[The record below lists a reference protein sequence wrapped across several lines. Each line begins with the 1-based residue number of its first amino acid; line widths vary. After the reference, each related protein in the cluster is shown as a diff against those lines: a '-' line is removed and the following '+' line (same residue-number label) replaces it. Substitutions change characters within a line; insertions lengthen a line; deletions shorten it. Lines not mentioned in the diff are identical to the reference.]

1 MRMRLVVGF
10 ILLFFIFLL
19 SRVYYLSIK
28 SNVYYEELAKQNAI
42 KTEFLPPVRGQITD
56 RNGTLLAINDL
67 GFSISIKPY
76 LSIKK
81 SNKGILDK
89 ELSELTNLFPDLNA
103 SKLAEIYKRNDSY
116 YNQDFI
122 KVVDFIPY
130 DEIIPHYS
138 ELNLNKTIKI
148 DPVVKRKYPF
158 GKLASHIIGY
168 VGKANLQDVQEN
180 EIAKLSNYTGK
191 SGIERYYNDI
201 LQGEKGT
208 RVYKVNALNQEVE
221 QLSYTPAMSNDIE
234 LTIDIELQSYLT
246 SLFEGNAGAAIIMNV
261 NDGSILAAGSFP
273 EYDLNP
279 FVTGIS
285 FKDWD
290 ELSNSLD
297 HPFTNK
303 LINGYYP
310 PGSVVKMGVG
320 LSFLNS
326 KNISPS
332 TQYVCNGSIELGGR
346 FFRCW
351 NRSGH
356 GPVDLKHAIKYS
368 CDVYFYNGSLQV
380 GIDQISETLSRIGF
394 GAKTGVDLPSEF
406 VGTLPSKEW
415 KMQRY
420 RQSWFQGDTLNT
432 AIGQGNFLATPMQ
445 IARYTAQIAK
455 GAEVVPHFLKSV
467 ENNNTITED
476 KAQDSNEIFTL
487 FEKSQLPY
495 IRDAM
500 YAVANEQGGTSYH
513 YLRNLEVK
521 VAAKTGTA
529 QVVGF
534 SQADKNRV
542 DEKQLRYYTRSHA
555 WVTSYAPYSKPRYVV
570 TVLVEHGGRTI
581 SSGVA
586 TAKIYQ
592 KMIELG
598 YFKPE
603 NKANSPKK
611 N

>member
-42 KTEFLPPVRGQITD
+42 KTEFLAPVRGQITD

-89 ELSELTNLFPDLNA
+89 ELSELANLFPDLNA
-103 SKLAEIYKRNDSY
+103 SKLAEIYKRSDSY

-326 KNISPS
+326 KNISPT

-455 GAEVVPHFLKSV
+455 GGEVIPHFLKSI
-467 ENNNTITED
+467 ENNNTTIENQMD
-476 KAQDSNEIFTL
+476 ENKKEIFTL

-500 YAVANEQGGTSYH
+500 YAVANEQGGTSYR
-513 YLRNLEVK
+513 YLHNLDVK

-534 SQADKNRV
+534 SQTDKNRV
-542 DEKQLRYYTRSHA
+542 DEKQFEYYTRSHA
-555 WVTSYAPYSKPRYVV
+555 WLTSYAPYSKPKYVV
-570 TVLVEHGGRTI
+570 TVLLEHGGRNIT
-581 SSGVA
+581 SGV
-586 TAKIYQ
+586 TVAKIYQ

-598 YFKPE
+598 YFK
-603 NKANSPKK
+603 
-611 N
+611 

>member
-326 KNISPS
+326 KNISLS

-394 GAKTGVDLPSEF
+394 GVKTGVDLPSEF

-420 RQSWFQGDTLNT
+420 KQSWFQGDTLNT

-455 GAEVVPHFLKSV
+455 GGEVIPHFLKSI
-467 ENNNTITED
+467 ENNNTTIENQMD
-476 KAQDSNEIFTL
+476 ENKKEIFTL

-500 YAVANEQGGTSYH
+500 YAVANEQGGTSYR
-513 YLRNLEVK
+513 YLHNLDVK

-534 SQADKNRV
+534 SQTDKNRV
-542 DEKQLRYYTRSHA
+542 DEKQFEYYTRSHA
-555 WVTSYAPYSKPRYVV
+555 WLTSYAPYSKPKYVV
-570 TVLVEHGGRTI
+570 TVLLEHGGRNIT
-581 SSGVA
+581 SGA
-586 TAKIYQ
+586 TVAKIYQ

-598 YFKPE
+598 YFK
-603 NKANSPKK
+603 
-611 N
+611 

>member
-122 KVVDFIPY
+122 KVVDSIPY

-455 GAEVVPHFLKSV
+455 GGEVIPHFLKSI
-467 ENNNTITED
+467 ENNNTTIENQMD
-476 KAQDSNEIFTL
+476 ENKKEIFTL

-500 YAVANEQGGTSYH
+500 YAVANEQGGTSYR
-513 YLRNLEVK
+513 YLHNLDVK

-534 SQADKNRV
+534 SQTDKNRV
-542 DEKQLRYYTRSHA
+542 DEKQFEYYTRSHA
-555 WVTSYAPYSKPRYVV
+555 WLTSYAPYSKPKYVV
-570 TVLVEHGGRTI
+570 TVLLEHGGRNIT
-581 SSGVA
+581 SGA
-586 TAKIYQ
+586 TVAKIYQ

-598 YFKPE
+598 YFK
-603 NKANSPKK
+603 
-611 N
+611 

>member
-42 KTEFLPPVRGQITD
+42 KTEFLAPVRGQITD

-221 QLSYTPAMSNDIE
+221 QLSYTPAKSNDIE

-297 HPFTNK
+297 HPFINK

-455 GAEVVPHFLKSV
+455 GGEVIPHFLKSI
-467 ENNNTITED
+467 ENNNTTIENQMD
-476 KAQDSNEIFTL
+476 ENKKEIFTL

-500 YAVANEQGGTSYH
+500 YAVANEQGGTSYR
-513 YLRNLEVK
+513 YLHNLDVK

-534 SQADKNRV
+534 SQTDKNRV
-542 DEKQLRYYTRSHA
+542 DEKQFEYYTRSHA
-555 WVTSYAPYSKPRYVV
+555 WLTSYAPYSKPKYVV
-570 TVLVEHGGRTI
+570 TVLLEHGGRNIT
-581 SSGVA
+581 SGA
-586 TAKIYQ
+586 TVAKIYQ
-592 KMIELG
+592 KMIDLG
-598 YFKPE
+598 YFK
-603 NKANSPKK
+603 
-611 N
+611 

>member
-1 MRMRLVVGF
+1 
-10 ILLFFIFLL
+10 
-19 SRVYYLSIK
+19 
-28 SNVYYEELAKQNAI
+28 ELAKQNAI

-455 GAEVVPHFLKSV
+455 GGEVIPHFLKSI
-467 ENNNTITED
+467 ENNNNTTIENQMD
-476 KAQDSNEIFTL
+476 ENKKEIFTL

-500 YAVANEQGGTSYH
+500 YAVANEQGGTSYR
-513 YLRNLEVK
+513 YLHNLDVK

-534 SQADKNRV
+534 SQTDKNRV
-542 DEKQLRYYTRSHA
+542 DEKQFEYYTRSHA
-555 WVTSYAPYSKPRYVV
+555 WLTSYAPYSKPKYVV
-570 TVLVEHGGRTI
+570 TVLLEHGGRNIT
-581 SSGVA
+581 SGA
-586 TAKIYQ
+586 TVAKIYQ

-598 YFKPE
+598 YFK
-603 NKANSPKK
+603 
-611 N
+611 

>member
-42 KTEFLPPVRGQITD
+42 KTEFLAPVRGQITD

-168 VGKANLQDVQEN
+168 IGKANLQDVQEN

-455 GAEVVPHFLKSV
+455 GGEVIPHFLKSI
-467 ENNNTITED
+467 ENNNTTIENQMD
-476 KAQDSNEIFTL
+476 ENKKEIFTL

-500 YAVANEQGGTSYH
+500 YAVANEQGGTSYR
-513 YLRNLEVK
+513 YLHNLDVK

-534 SQADKNRV
+534 SQIDKNRV
-542 DEKQLRYYTRSHA
+542 DEKQFEYYTRSHA
-555 WVTSYAPYSKPRYVV
+555 WLTSYAPYSKPKYVV
-570 TVLVEHGGRTI
+570 TVLLEHGGRNIT
-581 SSGVA
+581 SGA
-586 TAKIYQ
+586 TVAKIYQ

-598 YFKPE
+598 YFK
-603 NKANSPKK
+603 
-611 N
+611 

>member
-130 DEIIPHYS
+130 DEIISHYS

-455 GAEVVPHFLKSV
+455 GGEVIPHFLKSI
-467 ENNNTITED
+467 ENNNTTIENQMD
-476 KAQDSNEIFTL
+476 ENKKEIFTL

-500 YAVANEQGGTSYH
+500 YVVANEQGGTSYR
-513 YLRNLEVK
+513 YLHNLNVK

-534 SQADKNRV
+534 SQTDKNRV
-542 DEKQLRYYTRSHA
+542 DEKQFEYYTRSHA
-555 WVTSYAPYSKPRYVV
+555 WLTSYAPYSKPKYVV
-570 TVLVEHGGRTI
+570 TVLLEHGGRNIT
-581 SSGVA
+581 SGA
-586 TAKIYQ
+586 TVAKIYQ

-598 YFKPE
+598 YFK
-603 NKANSPKK
+603 
-611 N
+611 

>member
-1 MRMRLVVGF
+1 
-10 ILLFFIFLL
+10 
-19 SRVYYLSIK
+19 IK

-455 GAEVVPHFLKSV
+455 GGEVIPHFLKSI
-467 ENNNTITED
+467 ENNNNTTIENQMD
-476 KAQDSNEIFTL
+476 ENKKEIFTL

-500 YAVANEQGGTSYH
+500 YAVANEQGGTSYR
-513 YLRNLEVK
+513 YLHNLDVK

-534 SQADKNRV
+534 SQTDKNRV
-542 DEKQLRYYTRSHA
+542 DEKQFEYYTRSHA
-555 WVTSYAPYSKPRYVV
+555 WLTSYAPYSKPKYVV
-570 TVLVEHGGRTI
+570 TVLLEHGGRNIT
-581 SSGVA
+581 SGA
-586 TAKIYQ
+586 TVAKIYQ

-598 YFKPE
+598 YFK
-603 NKANSPKK
+603 
-611 N
+611 

>member
-42 KTEFLPPVRGQITD
+42 KTEFLLPVRGQITD

-455 GAEVVPHFLKSV
+455 GGEVIPHFLKSI
-467 ENNNTITED
+467 ENNNTTIENQMD
-476 KAQDSNEIFTL
+476 ENKKEIFTL

-500 YAVANEQGGTSYH
+500 YAVANEQGGTSYR
-513 YLRNLEVK
+513 YLHNLDVK

-534 SQADKNRV
+534 SQTDKNRV
-542 DEKQLRYYTRSHA
+542 DEKQFEYYTRSHA
-555 WVTSYAPYSKPRYVV
+555 WLTSYAPYSKPKYVV
-570 TVLVEHGGRTI
+570 TVLLEHGGRNIT
-581 SSGVA
+581 SGA
-586 TAKIYQ
+586 TVAKIYQ
-592 KMIELG
+592 KMIKLG
-598 YFKPE
+598 YFK
-603 NKANSPKK
+603 
-611 N
+611 

>member
-455 GAEVVPHFLKSV
+455 GGEVIPHFLKSI
-467 ENNNTITED
+467 ENNNTTIENQMNEN
-476 KAQDSNEIFTL
+476 KKEIFTL

-500 YAVANEQGGTSYH
+500 YAVANEQGGTSYR
-513 YLRNLEVK
+513 YLHNLDVK

-534 SQADKNRV
+534 SQTDKNRV
-542 DEKQLRYYTRSHA
+542 DEKQFEYYTRSHA
-555 WVTSYAPYSKPRYVV
+555 WLTSYAPYSKPKYVV
-570 TVLVEHGGRTI
+570 TVLLEHGGRNIT
-581 SSGVA
+581 SGA
-586 TAKIYQ
+586 TVAKIYQ
-592 KMIELG
+592 KMIDLG
-598 YFKPE
+598 YFK
-603 NKANSPKK
+603 
-611 N
+611 

>member
-1 MRMRLVVGF
+1 
-10 ILLFFIFLL
+10 
-19 SRVYYLSIK
+19 
-28 SNVYYEELAKQNAI
+28 
-42 KTEFLPPVRGQITD
+42 
-56 RNGTLLAINDL
+56 AINDL

-455 GAEVVPHFLKSV
+455 GGEVIPHFLKSI
-467 ENNNTITED
+467 ENNNTTIENQMD
-476 KAQDSNEIFTL
+476 ENKKEIFTL

-500 YAVANEQGGTSYH
+500 YAVANEQGGTSYR
-513 YLRNLEVK
+513 YLHNLDVK

-534 SQADKNRV
+534 SQTDKNRV
-542 DEKQLRYYTRSHA
+542 DEKQFEYYTRSHA
-555 WVTSYAPYSKPRYVV
+555 WLTSYAPYSKPKYVV
-570 TVLVEHGGRTI
+570 TVLLEHGGRNIT
-581 SSGVA
+581 SGA
-586 TAKIYQ
+586 TVAKIYQ

-598 YFKPE
+598 YFK
-603 NKANSPKK
+603 
-611 N
+611 

>member
-81 SNKGILDK
+81 SNKEILDK

-455 GAEVVPHFLKSV
+455 GGEVIPHFLKSI
-467 ENNNTITED
+467 ENNNNTTIENQMD
-476 KAQDSNEIFTL
+476 ENKKEIFTL

-500 YAVANEQGGTSYH
+500 YAVANEQGGTSYR
-513 YLRNLEVK
+513 YLHNLDVK

-534 SQADKNRV
+534 SQTDKNRV
-542 DEKQLRYYTRSHA
+542 DEKQFEYYTRSHA
-555 WVTSYAPYSKPRYVV
+555 WLTSYAPYSKPKYVV
-570 TVLVEHGGRTI
+570 TVLLEHGGRNIT
-581 SSGVA
+581 SGA
-586 TAKIYQ
+586 TVAKIYQ

-598 YFKPE
+598 YFK
-603 NKANSPKK
+603 
-611 N
+611 

>member
-420 RQSWFQGDTLNT
+420 RQSWFQGDTLNI

-455 GAEVVPHFLKSV
+455 GGEVIPHFLKSI
-467 ENNNTITED
+467 ENNNTTIENQMD
-476 KAQDSNEIFTL
+476 ENKKEIFTL

-500 YAVANEQGGTSYH
+500 YAVANEQGGTSYR
-513 YLRNLEVK
+513 YLHNLDVK

-534 SQADKNRV
+534 SQTDKNRV
-542 DEKQLRYYTRSHA
+542 DEKQFEYYTRSHA
-555 WVTSYAPYSKPRYVV
+555 WLTSYAPYSKPKYVV
-570 TVLVEHGGRTI
+570 TVLLEHGGRNIT
-581 SSGVA
+581 SGA
-586 TAKIYQ
+586 TVAKIYQ
-592 KMIELG
+592 KMIDLG
-598 YFKPE
+598 YFK
-603 NKANSPKK
+603 
-611 N
+611 

>member
-1 MRMRLVVGF
+1 
-10 ILLFFIFLL
+10 
-19 SRVYYLSIK
+19 
-28 SNVYYEELAKQNAI
+28 
-42 KTEFLPPVRGQITD
+42 PVRGQITD

-394 GAKTGVDLPSEF
+394 GTKTGVDLPSEF

-455 GAEVVPHFLKSV
+455 GGEVIPHFLKSI
-467 ENNNTITED
+467 ENNNTTIENQMD
-476 KAQDSNEIFTL
+476 ENKKEIFTL

-500 YAVANEQGGTSYH
+500 YAVANEQGGTSYR
-513 YLRNLEVK
+513 YLHNLDVK

-534 SQADKNRV
+534 SQTDKNRV
-542 DEKQLRYYTRSHA
+542 DEKQFEYYTRSHA
-555 WVTSYAPYSKPRYVV
+555 WLTSYAPYSKPKYVV
-570 TVLVEHGGRTI
+570 TVLLEHGGRNIT
-581 SSGVA
+581 SGA
-586 TAKIYQ
+586 TVAKIYQ
-592 KMIELG
+592 KMIDLG
-598 YFKPE
+598 YFK
-603 NKANSPKK
+603 
-611 N
+611 

>member
-1 MRMRLVVGF
+1 MRLVVGF

-394 GAKTGVDLPSEF
+394 GTKTGVDLPSEF

-455 GAEVVPHFLKSV
+455 GGEVIPHFLKSI
-467 ENNNTITED
+467 ENNNTTIENQMD
-476 KAQDSNEIFTL
+476 ENKKEIFTL

-500 YAVANEQGGTSYH
+500 YAVANEQGGTSYR
-513 YLRNLEVK
+513 YLHNLDVK

-534 SQADKNRV
+534 SQTDKNRV
-542 DEKQLRYYTRSHA
+542 DEKQFEYYTRSHA
-555 WVTSYAPYSKPRYVV
+555 WLTSYAPYSKPKYVV
-570 TVLVEHGGRTI
+570 TVLLEHGGRNIT
-581 SSGVA
+581 SGA
-586 TAKIYQ
+586 TVAKIYQ
-592 KMIELG
+592 KMIDLG
-598 YFKPE
+598 YFK
-603 NKANSPKK
+603 
-611 N
+611 

>member
-1 MRMRLVVGF
+1 
-10 ILLFFIFLL
+10 
-19 SRVYYLSIK
+19 
-28 SNVYYEELAKQNAI
+28 LAKQNAI

-455 GAEVVPHFLKSV
+455 GGEVIPHFLKSI
-467 ENNNTITED
+467 ENNNTTIENQMD
-476 KAQDSNEIFTL
+476 ENKKEIFTL

-500 YAVANEQGGTSYH
+500 YAVANEQGGTSYR
-513 YLRNLEVK
+513 YLHNLDVK

-534 SQADKNRV
+534 SQTDKNRV
-542 DEKQLRYYTRSHA
+542 DEKQFEYYTRSHA
-555 WVTSYAPYSKPRYVV
+555 WLTSYAPYSKPKYVV
-570 TVLVEHGGRTI
+570 TVLLEHGGRNIT
-581 SSGVA
+581 SGA
-586 TAKIYQ
+586 TVAKIYQ

-598 YFKPE
+598 YFK
-603 NKANSPKK
+603 
-611 N
+611 

>member
-394 GAKTGVDLPSEF
+394 GVKTGVDLPSEF

-455 GAEVVPHFLKSV
+455 SGEVIPHFLKSI
-467 ENNNTITED
+467 ENNNTTIENQMD
-476 KAQDSNEIFTL
+476 ENKKEIFTL

-500 YAVANEQGGTSYH
+500 YAVANEQGGTSYR
-513 YLRNLEVK
+513 YLHNLDVK

-534 SQADKNRV
+534 SQTDKNRV
-542 DEKQLRYYTRSHA
+542 DEKQFEYYTRSHA
-555 WVTSYAPYSKPRYVV
+555 WLTSYAPYSKPKYVV
-570 TVLVEHGGRTI
+570 TVLLEHGGRNIT
-581 SSGVA
+581 SGA
-586 TAKIYQ
+586 TVAKIYQ

-598 YFKPE
+598 YFK
-603 NKANSPKK
+603 
-611 N
+611 

>member
-42 KTEFLPPVRGQITD
+42 KTEFLPPVRGQIAD

-89 ELSELTNLFPDLNA
+89 ELSELINLFPDLNA

-326 KNISPS
+326 KNISLS

-380 GIDQISETLSRIGF
+380 GINQISETLSRIGF

-420 RQSWFQGDTLNT
+420 KQSWFQGDTLNT

-455 GAEVVPHFLKSV
+455 GGEVIPHFLKSI
-467 ENNNTITED
+467 ENNNTTIENQMD
-476 KAQDSNEIFTL
+476 ENKKEIFTL

-500 YAVANEQGGTSYH
+500 YAVANEQGGTSYR
-513 YLRNLEVK
+513 YLHNLDVK

-534 SQADKNRV
+534 SQTDKNRV
-542 DEKQLRYYTRSHA
+542 DEKQFEYYTRSHA
-555 WVTSYAPYSKPRYVV
+555 WLTSYAPYSKPKYVV
-570 TVLVEHGGRTI
+570 TVLLEHGGRNIT
-581 SSGVA
+581 SGA
-586 TAKIYQ
+586 TVAKIYQ

-598 YFKPE
+598 YFK
-603 NKANSPKK
+603 
-611 N
+611 

>member
-279 FVTGIS
+279 FATGIS

-455 GAEVVPHFLKSV
+455 GGEVIPHFLKSI
-467 ENNNTITED
+467 ENNNNTTIENQMD
-476 KAQDSNEIFTL
+476 ENKKEIFTL

-500 YAVANEQGGTSYH
+500 YAVANEQGGTSYR
-513 YLRNLEVK
+513 YLHNLDVK

-534 SQADKNRV
+534 SQTDKNRV
-542 DEKQLRYYTRSHA
+542 DEKQFEYYTRSHA
-555 WVTSYAPYSKPRYVV
+555 WLTSYAPYSKPKYVV
-570 TVLVEHGGRTI
+570 TVLLEHGGRNIT
-581 SSGVA
+581 SGA
-586 TAKIYQ
+586 TVAKIYQ

-598 YFKPE
+598 YFK
-603 NKANSPKK
+603 
-611 N
+611 

>member
-42 KTEFLPPVRGQITD
+42 KTEFLAPVRGQITD

-221 QLSYTPAMSNDIE
+221 QLSYIPAKSNDIE

-394 GAKTGVDLPSEF
+394 GVKTGVDLPSEF

-455 GAEVVPHFLKSV
+455 GGEVIPHFLKSI
-467 ENNNTITED
+467 ENNNNTTIENQMD
-476 KAQDSNEIFTL
+476 ENKKEIFTL

-500 YAVANEQGGTSYH
+500 YAVANEQGGTSYR
-513 YLRNLEVK
+513 YLHNLDVK

-534 SQADKNRV
+534 SQTDKNRV
-542 DEKQLRYYTRSHA
+542 DEKQFEYYTRSHA
-555 WVTSYAPYSKPRYVV
+555 WLTSYAPYSKPKYVV
-570 TVLVEHGGRTI
+570 TVLLEHGGRNIT
-581 SSGVA
+581 SGA
-586 TAKIYQ
+586 TVAKIYQ
-592 KMIELG
+592 KMIDLG
-598 YFKPE
+598 YFK
-603 NKANSPKK
+603 
-611 N
+611 

>member
-1 MRMRLVVGF
+1 MRIRLVVGF

-42 KTEFLPPVRGQITD
+42 KTEFLAPVRGQITD

-221 QLSYTPAMSNDIE
+221 QLSYTPAKSNDIE

-356 GPVDLKHAIKYS
+356 GSVDLKHAIKYS

-455 GAEVVPHFLKSV
+455 GGEVIPHFLKSI
-467 ENNNTITED
+467 ENNNTTIENQMD
-476 KAQDSNEIFTL
+476 ENKKEIFTL

-500 YAVANEQGGTSYH
+500 YAVANEQGGTSYR
-513 YLRNLEVK
+513 YLHNLNVK

-534 SQADKNRV
+534 SQTDKNRV
-542 DEKQLRYYTRSHA
+542 DEKQFEYYTRSHA
-555 WVTSYAPYSKPRYVV
+555 WLTSYAPYSKPKYVV
-570 TVLVEHGGRTI
+570 TVLLEHGGRNIT
-581 SSGVA
+581 SGA
-586 TAKIYQ
+586 TVAKIYQ

-598 YFKPE
+598 YFK
-603 NKANSPKK
+603 
-611 N
+611 

>member
-297 HPFTNK
+297 HPFINK

-455 GAEVVPHFLKSV
+455 GGEVIPHFLKSI
-467 ENNNTITED
+467 ENNNTTIENQMD
-476 KAQDSNEIFTL
+476 ENKKEIFTL

-500 YAVANEQGGTSYH
+500 YAVANEQGGTSYR
-513 YLRNLEVK
+513 YLHNLNVK

-534 SQADKNRV
+534 SQTDKNRV
-542 DEKQLRYYTRSHA
+542 DEKQFEYYTRSHA
-555 WVTSYAPYSKPRYVV
+555 WLTSYAPYSKPKYVV
-570 TVLVEHGGRTI
+570 TVLLEHGGRNIT
-581 SSGVA
+581 SGA
-586 TAKIYQ
+586 TVAKIYQ

-598 YFKPE
+598 YFK
-603 NKANSPKK
+603 
-611 N
+611 

>member
-180 EIAKLSNYTGK
+180 EIAKLSDYTGK

-297 HPFTNK
+297 HPFINK

-455 GAEVVPHFLKSV
+455 GGEVIPHFLKSI
-467 ENNNTITED
+467 ENNNTTIENQMD
-476 KAQDSNEIFTL
+476 ENKKEIFTL

-500 YAVANEQGGTSYH
+500 YAVANEQGGTSYR
-513 YLRNLEVK
+513 YLHNLNVK

-534 SQADKNRV
+534 SQTDKNRV
-542 DEKQLRYYTRSHA
+542 DEKQFEYYTRSHA
-555 WVTSYAPYSKPRYVV
+555 WLTSYAPYSKPKYVV
-570 TVLVEHGGRTI
+570 TVLLEHGGRNIT
-581 SSGVA
+581 SGA
-586 TAKIYQ
+586 TVAKIYQ

-598 YFKPE
+598 YFK
-603 NKANSPKK
+603 
-611 N
+611 

>member
-42 KTEFLPPVRGQITD
+42 KTEFLAPVRGQITD

-89 ELSELTNLFPDLNA
+89 ELSELANLFPDLNA

-432 AIGQGNFLATPMQ
+432 AIGQGSFLTTPMQ

-455 GAEVVPHFLKSV
+455 GGEVIPHFLKSI
-467 ENNNTITED
+467 ENNNTTIENQMD
-476 KAQDSNEIFTL
+476 ENKKEIFTL

-500 YAVANEQGGTSYH
+500 YAVANEQGGTSYR
-513 YLRNLEVK
+513 YLHNLDVK

-534 SQADKNRV
+534 SQTDKNRV
-542 DEKQLRYYTRSHA
+542 DEKQFEYYTRSHA
-555 WVTSYAPYSKPRYVV
+555 WLTSYAPYSKPKYVV
-570 TVLVEHGGRTI
+570 TVLLEHGGRNIT
-581 SSGVA
+581 SGV
-586 TAKIYQ
+586 TVAKIYQ

-598 YFKPE
+598 YFK
-603 NKANSPKK
+603 
-611 N
+611 

>member
-351 NRSGH
+351 NRLGH

-455 GAEVVPHFLKSV
+455 GGEVIPHFLKSI
-467 ENNNTITED
+467 ENNNTTIENQMD
-476 KAQDSNEIFTL
+476 ENKKEIFTL

-500 YAVANEQGGTSYH
+500 YAVANEQGGTSYR
-513 YLRNLEVK
+513 YLHNLDVK

-534 SQADKNRV
+534 SQTDKNRV
-542 DEKQLRYYTRSHA
+542 DEKQFEYYTRSHA
-555 WVTSYAPYSKPRYVV
+555 WLTSYAPYSKPKYVV
-570 TVLVEHGGRTI
+570 TVLLEHGGRNIT
-581 SSGVA
+581 SGA
-586 TAKIYQ
+586 TVAKIYQ
-592 KMIELG
+592 KMIDLG
-598 YFKPE
+598 YFK
-603 NKANSPKK
+603 
-611 N
+611 

>member
-455 GAEVVPHFLKSV
+455 GGEVIPHFLKSI
-467 ENNNTITED
+467 ENNNTTIENQMD
-476 KAQDSNEIFTL
+476 ENKKEIFTL

-500 YAVANEQGGTSYH
+500 YAVANEQGGTSYR
-513 YLRNLEVK
+513 YLHNLDVK

-534 SQADKNRV
+534 SQTDKNRV
-542 DEKQLRYYTRSHA
+542 DEKQFEYYTRSHA
-555 WVTSYAPYSKPRYVV
+555 WLTSYAPYSKPKYVV
-570 TVLVEHGGRTI
+570 TVLLEHGGRNIT
-581 SSGVA
+581 SGA
-586 TAKIYQ
+586 TAAKIYQ
-592 KMIELG
+592 KMIDLG
-598 YFKPE
+598 YFK
-603 NKANSPKK
+603 
-611 N
+611 

>member
-326 KNISPS
+326 KNISQS

-455 GAEVVPHFLKSV
+455 GGEVIPHFLKSI
-467 ENNNTITED
+467 ENNNTTIENQMD
-476 KAQDSNEIFTL
+476 ENKKEIFTL

-500 YAVANEQGGTSYH
+500 YAVANEKGGTSYR
-513 YLRNLEVK
+513 YLHNLDVK

-534 SQADKNRV
+534 SQTDKNRV
-542 DEKQLRYYTRSHA
+542 DEKQFEYYTRSHA
-555 WVTSYAPYSKPRYVV
+555 WLTSYAPYSKPKYVV
-570 TVLVEHGGRTI
+570 TVLLEHGGRNIT
-581 SSGVA
+581 SGA
-586 TAKIYQ
+586 TVAKIYQ

-598 YFKPE
+598 YFK
-603 NKANSPKK
+603 
-611 N
+611 

>member
-168 VGKANLQDVQEN
+168 VGKVNLQDVQEN

-432 AIGQGNFLATPMQ
+432 AIGQGGFLATPMQ

-455 GAEVVPHFLKSV
+455 GGEVIPHFLKSI
-467 ENNNTITED
+467 ENNNTTIENQMD
-476 KAQDSNEIFTL
+476 ENKKEIFTL

-500 YAVANEQGGTSYH
+500 YAVANEQGGTSYR
-513 YLRNLEVK
+513 YLHNLDVK

-534 SQADKNRV
+534 SQTDKNRV
-542 DEKQLRYYTRSHA
+542 DEKQFEYYTRSHA
-555 WVTSYAPYSKPRYVV
+555 WLTSYAPYSKPKYVV
-570 TVLVEHGGRTI
+570 TVLLEHGGRNIT
-581 SSGVA
+581 SGA
-586 TAKIYQ
+586 TVAKIYQ

-598 YFKPE
+598 YFK
-603 NKANSPKK
+603 
-611 N
+611 

>member
-42 KTEFLPPVRGQITD
+42 KTEFLAPVRGQITD

-89 ELSELTNLFPDLNA
+89 ELSELANLFPDLNA
-103 SKLAEIYKRNDSY
+103 SKLAEIYKRSDSY

-326 KNISPS
+326 KNISPT

-445 IARYTAQIAK
+445 ISRYTAQIAK
-455 GAEVVPHFLKSV
+455 GGEVIPHFLKSI
-467 ENNNTITED
+467 ENNNTTIENQMD
-476 KAQDSNEIFTL
+476 ENKKEIFTL

-500 YAVANEQGGTSYH
+500 YAVANEQGGTSYR
-513 YLRNLEVK
+513 YLHNLDVK

-534 SQADKNRV
+534 SQTDKNRV
-542 DEKQLRYYTRSHA
+542 DEKQFEYYTRSHA
-555 WVTSYAPYSKPRYVV
+555 WLTSYAPYSKPKYVV
-570 TVLVEHGGRTI
+570 TVLLEHGGRNIT
-581 SSGVA
+581 SGA
-586 TAKIYQ
+586 TVAKIYQ

-598 YFKPE
+598 YFK
-603 NKANSPKK
+603 
-611 N
+611 

>member
-130 DEIIPHYS
+130 DEIISHYS

-180 EIAKLSNYTGK
+180 KIAKLSNYTGK

-221 QLSYTPAMSNDIE
+221 QLSYTPAKSNDIE

-455 GAEVVPHFLKSV
+455 GGEVIPHFLKSI
-467 ENNNTITED
+467 ENNNTTIENQMD
-476 KAQDSNEIFTL
+476 ENKKEIFTL

-500 YAVANEQGGTSYH
+500 YAVANEQGGTSYR
-513 YLRNLEVK
+513 YLHNLDVK

-534 SQADKNRV
+534 SQTDKNRV
-542 DEKQLRYYTRSHA
+542 DEKQFEYYTRSHA
-555 WVTSYAPYSKPRYVV
+555 WLTSYAPYSKPKYVV
-570 TVLVEHGGRTI
+570 TVLLEHGGRNIT
-581 SSGVA
+581 SGA
-586 TAKIYQ
+586 TVAKIYQ

-598 YFKPE
+598 YFK
-603 NKANSPKK
+603 
-611 N
+611 

>member
-332 TQYVCNGSIELGGR
+332 TQYICNGSIELGGR

-455 GAEVVPHFLKSV
+455 GGEVIPHFLKSI
-467 ENNNTITED
+467 ENNNNTTIENQMD
-476 KAQDSNEIFTL
+476 ENKKEIFTL

-500 YAVANEQGGTSYH
+500 YAVANEQGGTSYR
-513 YLRNLEVK
+513 YLHNLDVK

-534 SQADKNRV
+534 SQTDKNRV
-542 DEKQLRYYTRSHA
+542 DEKQFEYYTRSHA
-555 WVTSYAPYSKPRYVV
+555 WLTSYAPYSKPKYVV
-570 TVLVEHGGRTI
+570 TVLLEHGGRNIT
-581 SSGVA
+581 SGA
-586 TAKIYQ
+586 TVAKIYQ

-598 YFKPE
+598 YFK
-603 NKANSPKK
+603 
-611 N
+611 

>member
-1 MRMRLVVGF
+1 G
-10 ILLFFIFLL
+10 
-19 SRVYYLSIK
+19 S
-28 SNVYYEELAKQNAI
+28 AKDPAI

-455 GAEVVPHFLKSV
+455 GGEVIPHFLKSI
-467 ENNNTITED
+467 ENNNTTIENQMD
-476 KAQDSNEIFTL
+476 ENKKEIFTL

-500 YAVANEQGGTSYH
+500 YAVANEQGGTSYR
-513 YLRNLEVK
+513 YLHNLNVK

-534 SQADKNRV
+534 SQTDKNRV
-542 DEKQLRYYTRSHA
+542 DEKQFEYYTRSHA
-555 WVTSYAPYSKPRYVV
+555 WLTSYAPYSKPKYVV
-570 TVLVEHGGRTI
+570 TVLLEHGGRNIT
-581 SSGVA
+581 SGA
-586 TAKIYQ
+586 TVAKIYQ

-598 YFKPE
+598 YFK
-603 NKANSPKK
+603 
-611 N
+611 

>member
-42 KTEFLPPVRGQITD
+42 KIEFLPPVRGQITD

-246 SLFEGNAGAAIIMNV
+246 SLLEGNAGAAIIMNV

-455 GAEVVPHFLKSV
+455 GGEVIPHFLKSI
-467 ENNNTITED
+467 ENNNTTIENQMD
-476 KAQDSNEIFTL
+476 ENKKKIFTL

-500 YAVANEQGGTSYH
+500 YAVANEQGGTSYR
-513 YLRNLEVK
+513 YLHNLDVK

-534 SQADKNRV
+534 SQTDKNRV
-542 DEKQLRYYTRSHA
+542 DEKQFEYYTRSHA
-555 WVTSYAPYSKPRYVV
+555 WLTSYAPYSKPKYVV
-570 TVLVEHGGRTI
+570 TVLLEHGGRNIT
-581 SSGVA
+581 SGA
-586 TAKIYQ
+586 TVAKIYQ

-598 YFKPE
+598 YFK
-603 NKANSPKK
+603 
-611 N
+611 

>member
-221 QLSYTPAMSNDIE
+221 QFSYTPAMSNDIE

-455 GAEVVPHFLKSV
+455 GGEVIPHFLKSI
-467 ENNNTITED
+467 ENNNTTIENQMD
-476 KAQDSNEIFTL
+476 ENKKEIFTL

-500 YAVANEQGGTSYH
+500 YAVANEQGGTSYR
-513 YLRNLEVK
+513 YLHNLDVK

-534 SQADKNRV
+534 SQTDKNRV
-542 DEKQLRYYTRSHA
+542 DEKQFEYYTRSHA
-555 WVTSYAPYSKPRYVV
+555 WLTSYAPYSKPKYVV
-570 TVLVEHGGRTI
+570 TVLLEHGGRNIT
-581 SSGVA
+581 SGA
-586 TAKIYQ
+586 TVAKIYQ

-598 YFKPE
+598 YFK
-603 NKANSPKK
+603 
-611 N
+611 

>member
-1 MRMRLVVGF
+1 MRMRLVIGF

-42 KTEFLPPVRGQITD
+42 KTEFLAPVRGQITD

-221 QLSYTPAMSNDIE
+221 QLSYTPAKSNDIE

-455 GAEVVPHFLKSV
+455 GGEVIPHFLKSI
-467 ENNNTITED
+467 ENNNTTIENQMD
-476 KAQDSNEIFTL
+476 ENKKEIFTL

-500 YAVANEQGGTSYH
+500 YAVANEQGGTSYR
-513 YLRNLEVK
+513 YLHNLDVK

-534 SQADKNRV
+534 SQTDKNRV
-542 DEKQLRYYTRSHA
+542 DEKQFEYYTRSHA
-555 WVTSYAPYSKPRYVV
+555 WFTSYAPYSKPKYVV
-570 TVLVEHGGRTI
+570 TVLLEHGGRNIT
-581 SSGVA
+581 SGA
-586 TAKIYQ
+586 TVAKIYQ

-598 YFKPE
+598 YFK
-603 NKANSPKK
+603 
-611 N
+611 

>member
-221 QLSYTPAMSNDIE
+221 QLSYTPAKSNDIE

-455 GAEVVPHFLKSV
+455 GGEVIPHFLKSI
-467 ENNNTITED
+467 ENNNTTIENQMD
-476 KAQDSNEIFTL
+476 ENKKEIFTL

-500 YAVANEQGGTSYH
+500 YAVANEQGGTSYR
-513 YLRNLEVK
+513 YLHNLDVK

-534 SQADKNRV
+534 SQTDKNRV
-542 DEKQLRYYTRSHA
+542 DEKQFEYYTRSHA
-555 WVTSYAPYSKPRYVV
+555 WLTSYAPYSKPKYVV
-570 TVLVEHGGRTI
+570 TVLLEHGGRNIT
-581 SSGVA
+581 SGA
-586 TAKIYQ
+586 TVAKIYQ
-592 KMIELG
+592 KMIDLG
-598 YFKPE
+598 YFK
-603 NKANSPKK
+603 
-611 N
+611 

>member
-42 KTEFLPPVRGQITD
+42 KTEFLAPVRGQITD

-221 QLSYTPAMSNDIE
+221 QLSYTPAKSNDIE

-380 GIDQISETLSRIGF
+380 GIDQISETLSRLGF

-455 GAEVVPHFLKSV
+455 GGEVIPHFLKSI
-467 ENNNTITED
+467 ENNNTTIENQMD
-476 KAQDSNEIFTL
+476 ENKKEIFTL

-500 YAVANEQGGTSYH
+500 YAVANEQGGTSYR
-513 YLRNLEVK
+513 YLHNLDVK

-534 SQADKNRV
+534 SQTDKNRV
-542 DEKQLRYYTRSHA
+542 DEKQFEYYTRSHA
-555 WVTSYAPYSKPRYVV
+555 WLTSYAPYSKPKYVV
-570 TVLVEHGGRTI
+570 TVLLEHGGRNIT
-581 SSGVA
+581 SGA
-586 TAKIYQ
+586 TVAKIYQ

-598 YFKPE
+598 YFK
-603 NKANSPKK
+603 
-611 N
+611 

>member
-130 DEIIPHYS
+130 DEIISHYS

-158 GKLASHIIGY
+158 GKSASHIIGY

-221 QLSYTPAMSNDIE
+221 QLSHTPAMSNDIE

-455 GAEVVPHFLKSV
+455 GGEVIPHFLKSI
-467 ENNNTITED
+467 ENNNTTIENQMD
-476 KAQDSNEIFTL
+476 ENKKEIFTL

-500 YAVANEQGGTSYH
+500 YAVANEQGGTSYR
-513 YLRNLEVK
+513 YLHNLDVK

-534 SQADKNRV
+534 SQTDKNRV
-542 DEKQLRYYTRSHA
+542 DEKQFEYYTRSHA
-555 WVTSYAPYSKPRYVV
+555 WLTSYAPYSKPKYVV
-570 TVLVEHGGRTI
+570 TVLLEHGGRNIT
-581 SSGVA
+581 SGA
-586 TAKIYQ
+586 TVAKIYQ

-598 YFKPE
+598 YFK
-603 NKANSPKK
+603 
-611 N
+611 

>member
-42 KTEFLPPVRGQITD
+42 KTEFLAPVRGQITD

-89 ELSELTNLFPDLNA
+89 ELSELANLFPDLNA

-326 KNISPS
+326 KNISPT

-455 GAEVVPHFLKSV
+455 GGEVIPHFLKSI
-467 ENNNTITED
+467 ENNNTTIENQMD
-476 KAQDSNEIFTL
+476 ENKKEIFTL

-500 YAVANEQGGTSYH
+500 YAVANEQGGTSYR
-513 YLRNLEVK
+513 YLHNLDVK

-534 SQADKNRV
+534 SQTDKNRV
-542 DEKQLRYYTRSHA
+542 DEKQFEYYTRSHA
-555 WVTSYAPYSKPRYVV
+555 WLTSYAPYSKPKYVV
-570 TVLVEHGGRTI
+570 TVLLEHGGRNIT
-581 SSGVA
+581 SGA
-586 TAKIYQ
+586 TVAKIYQ

-598 YFKPE
+598 YFK
-603 NKANSPKK
+603 
-611 N
+611 